1 MHTNSQTAE
10 QARAWARYC
19 ALQKE
24 RPALFAASDVLRI
37 ITDEA
42 AVQAFCRDTGRTVG
56 VVYES
61 RFSMMVVDLVE
72 DSAGNRFAYERLV
85 PAQTG
90 GVVSVPVYDGKF
102 VLLRQYR
109 HAIRSEQLAFPRG
122 FGEPGL
128 TAEQNLHKEL
138 SEEIGAQVERVRLL
152 GTVAPDSGMM
162 STQAEVYFC
171 TVSRPQNPFGHEGI
185 LRCVLLDA
193 AELRAQIAA
202 GAVTDGFTLAALA
215 LYQSQTGG
223 ESA

>member
-1 MHTNSQTAE
+1 MHTNSQSDA

-19 ALQKE
+19 RLQEE
-24 RPALFAASDVLRI
+24 RPALFAASDVLRV
-37 ITDEA
+37 ITDEQ
-42 AVQAFCRDTGRTVG
+42 AVREFCRRTGRVIG

-61 RFSMMVVDLVE
+61 RYSMMVVDLVE
-72 DSAGNRFAYERLV
+72 DGAGNRFAYERLV

-90 GVVSVPVYDGKF
+90 GVVSLPMYDGKF

-109 HAIRSEQLAFPRG
+109 HAIRGEQLAFPRG

-138 SEEIGAQVERVRLL
+138 SEEIGAQVQSVMLL

-171 TVSRPQNPFGHEGI
+171 TVSRPQCAEGHEGI
-185 LRCVLLDA
+185 LRCVLLGA
-193 AELRAQIAA
+193 EELREKIAA

-215 LYQSQTGG
+215 LWQAKFGG
-223 ESA
+223 